1 MLLAREIGT
10 TLLFIRSP
18 TYRRRDGLRQKHLP
32 NRDKI
37 PLAGS
42 PVSTAAQ
49 PFWGWPS
56 LYSGPDTLG

>member
-32 NRDKI
+32 NRDQI
-37 PLAGS
+37 PLA
-42 PVSTAAQ
+42 AR
-49 PFWGWPS
+49 
-56 LYSGPDTLG
+56 